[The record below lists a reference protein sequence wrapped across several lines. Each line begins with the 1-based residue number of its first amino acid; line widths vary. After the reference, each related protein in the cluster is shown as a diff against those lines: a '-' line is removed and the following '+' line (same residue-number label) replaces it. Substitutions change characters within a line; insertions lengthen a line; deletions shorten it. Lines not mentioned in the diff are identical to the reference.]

1 MNVIITKS
9 FLNNFRK
16 DFRKYN
22 FSLTDLVN
30 GLIDTKKIKLKQPYN
45 KVKLKLN
52 WVDIRWIVLINLWRK
67 ILPIYLV
74 LKKDKKYWE
83 NLIINKET
91 VKVLEKTSVDI
102 NNDLLNWDYIEY

>member
-30 GLIDTKKIKLKQPYN
+30 GLINTKKIKLKQPYN
-45 KVKLKLN
+45 KVRLKLN
-52 WVDIRWIVLINLWRK
+52 
-67 ILPIYLV
+67 
-74 LKKDKKYWE
+74 
-83 NLIINKET
+83 
-91 VKVLEKTSVDI
+91 
-102 NNDLLNWDYIEY
+102 